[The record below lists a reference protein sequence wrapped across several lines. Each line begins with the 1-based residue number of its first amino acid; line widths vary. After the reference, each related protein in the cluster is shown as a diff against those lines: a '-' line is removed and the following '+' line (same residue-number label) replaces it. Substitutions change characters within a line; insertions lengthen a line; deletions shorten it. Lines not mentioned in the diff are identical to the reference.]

1 MEYLYVYYRGSII
14 VFMERS
20 TITERLYEYYEWTPI
35 ML

>member
-20 TITERLYEYYEWTPI
+20 TITKCLYEYYEGTSI